1 MTDSLDFV
9 DTCLTENMNLISKS
23 GKAHKVKKS
32 AVVLSNVIKTMIE
45 YDTKEQEIPL
55 STLNDDVLEK
65 IVEFMEYHENVKFT
79 EIEKPIKS
87 TNIRDLVS
95 DWDADFINVD
105 KILLF
110 DLLQASN
117 YLDIKE
123 LLDLCCAKIA
133 TMIKGK
139 TKTQLEKIFG

>member
-1 MTDSLDFV
+1 MTDSLD
-9 DTCLTENMNLISKS
+9 CTETPLNEIIHLISKS
-23 GKAHKVKKS
+23 GKAHTIKKS
-32 AVVLSNVIKTMIE
+32 ALVLSNVIKTMIE
-45 YDTKEQEIPL
+45 YDTKEREIPL
-55 STLNDDVLEK
+55 SALNDDVLEK
-65 IVEFMEYHENVKFT
+65 IIVFMEYHENVKFT
-79 EIEKPIKS
+79 EVEKPIKS

-95 DWDADFINVD
+95 YWDADFINVD

-110 DLLQASN
+110 DLLQYSN

-139 TKTQLEKIFG
+139 TKAQLEKNFG

>member
-1 MTDSLDFV
+1 MTDSLDFA
-9 DTCLTENMNLISKS
+9 DTCFTENINLISKS
-23 GKAHKVKKS
+23 GKAHIVKKS

-45 YDTKEQEIPL
+45 YDTKEREIPL
-55 STLNDDVLEK
+55 STLNDEVLDK
-65 IVEFMEYHENVKFT
+65 IVEFMEYHENIKFT
-79 EIEKPIKS
+79 EVEKPIKS
-87 TNIRDLVS
+87 TNIRELVS
-95 DWDADFINVD
+95 DWDADFINID
-105 KILLF
+105 KIMLF

-139 TKTQLEKIFG
+139 TKTQLEQIFG